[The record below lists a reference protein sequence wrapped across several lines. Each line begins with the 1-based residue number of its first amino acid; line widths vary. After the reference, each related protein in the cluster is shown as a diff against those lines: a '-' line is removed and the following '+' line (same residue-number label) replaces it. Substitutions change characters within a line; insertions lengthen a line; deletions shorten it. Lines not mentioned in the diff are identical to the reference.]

1 MKKYFY
7 LFCLCGLFAGLFG
20 SCGDDVY
27 ETYVT
32 EPSGR
37 DTLVIMDTLV
47 IRDTVVLLMP
57 DQGLSLAT
65 DYTMEMSESMVF
77 KAVMANTTLE
87 TTYSWLLNTEEVS
100 TDSVYVFTPE
110 QSGSY
115 VLSLTATNSEG
126 KYTQSV
132 NITVNPGK
140 YKHGTF
146 ILNEGLIGTHG
157 SLIYISPSGE
167 ITPNVYHA
175 VNGKYL
181 WGLTQDMFIRHNKIY
196 IISQGGDISASN
208 YGGLTV
214 LNAETLK
221 EEYSYSFPRG
231 SVSLSTPG
239 HIAVLGEDEI
249 YIQSHGEQGRIYL
262 FHPSDSSLTEVANS
276 RGAYWNT
283 MAVASNKVFVPVNR
297 DSVLMV
303 IENGAAE
310 VSRTIQFRDLVSGVI
325 RSSDGNL
332 WVSDNSGTI
341 YKVDPNTCQII
352 DKHTLTLE
360 GAAEALHR
368 NPSSRKASTPH
379 ISAKGDT
386 IYINNTDWTIYCHIF
401 SQNLTLTMVDTRYYI
416 PEDDDYFTG
425 QYSMGYNTCA
435 VDPVS
440 GEVYFNSLKGI
451 GGQRHWCHTSV
462 FDFSWAGSGAS
473 TYVTVRKS
481 RDYAGYIDYPAGVY
495 FTHNFL
501 ELEKAEEA
509 FINQ

>member
-37 DTLVIMDTLV
+37 DTLVIMDTLI

-57 DQGLSLAT
+57 DQSLSLAT

-167 ITPNVYHA
+167 ITPNVYKA

-181 WGLTQDMFIRHNKIY
+181 WPLTQDMFIRNNKIY
-196 IISQGGDISASN
+196 IIAQKGNDASSN
-208 YGGLTV
+208 DGAITI

-221 EEYSYSFPRG
+221 EEFSYSFPYG
-231 SVSLSTPG
+231 DLHQPT

-249 YIQSHGEQGRIYL
+249 YIRESSTNVPTGLIKV
-262 FHPSDSSLTEVANS
+262 FHPSDSSVVTISGSE
-276 RGAYWNT
+276 GAHWNA
-283 MAVASNKVFVPVNR
+283 MAVASNKVFASHSTDPTI
-297 DSVLMV
+297 MV
-303 IENGAAE
+303 IEKGATS
-310 VSRTIQFRDLVSGVI
+310 VSHTITFNDLVSGII
-325 RSSDGNL
+325 RSSDGKL

-341 YKVDPNTCQII
+341 SKVDPDTYEILES
-352 DKHTLTLE
+352 HTLT
-360 GAAEALHR
+360 GDAATILHR
-368 NPSSRKASTPH
+368 NPASSQTATPQ
-379 ISAKGDT
+379 ITAKGDT
-386 IYINNTDWTIYCHIF
+386 LYFNRTGATIYCHVF
-401 SQNLTLTMVDTRYYI
+401 SLNTTLTMVDATYYI
-416 PEDDDYFTG
+416 PEPDDYFQATNF
-425 QYSMGYNTCA
+425 QAYNTCA
-435 VDPVS
+435 VDPVT
-440 GEVYFNSLKGI
+440 GEVYLNTLEGW
-451 GGQRHWCHTSV
+451 GGSRHRNHISV
-462 FDFSWAGSGAS
+462 FDFTWQASRRPGSY
-473 TYVTVRKS
+473 TITVRLA
-481 RDYAGYIDYPAGVY
+481 RDYASYLDYPAGVY

-509 FINQ
+509 L